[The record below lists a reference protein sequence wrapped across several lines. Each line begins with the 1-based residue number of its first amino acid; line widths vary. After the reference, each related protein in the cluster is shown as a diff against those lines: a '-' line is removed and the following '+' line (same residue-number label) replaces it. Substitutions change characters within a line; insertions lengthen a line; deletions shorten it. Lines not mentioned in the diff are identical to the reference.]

1 MDAMSFNDLIFECTR
16 ALVMVALLAILFLR
30 GSYTSLARHPGW
42 KPILTGF
49 CMLTAATLLDITDEI
64 PGLEKYILIGDT
76 IYEAFT
82 EKSVY
87 LLGFIMLVVGFYKM
101 IPSLQKAE
109 QNERHLY
116 ESEERFRQMFEGIP
130 DSVLLARL
138 DSGKVVDV
146 NPSFEFQ
153 TGFARVDTLD
163 RNMSELGLWGSQ
175 KRWSEFFESMQMTG
189 DVNNFEIDVEN
200 KVGTSWT
207 GLLSAQTIMI
217 SGEPH
222 ILLIIRDIT
231 KIKEAERALI
241 EIGRLRGEFVST
253 AAHELRTPLSVVT
266 GYAELMTD
274 SEVSNQFSNEQ
285 KNDFL
290 EEIKAKGF
298 VLNQIVEDLLDLNKI
313 DAGLKFGLQFETINP
328 NSLLTKVFEHFR
340 LHSNGHR
347 FCLELS
353 PFNDTEVECDGRRVS
368 QVLENLLSNAIKYSP
383 KGSLVTLTSAYQ
395 PERFDFSVV
404 DNGIGMTP
412 EQVEQV
418 FEKFYRV
425 DSSDTAVAGLGLGMS
440 IVKQIIDSHN
450 GSITIES
457 APGKG
462 TCVKVQLPISR
473 S

>member
-241 EIGRLRGEFVST
+241 EIDRLRGEFVST

-353 PFNDTEVECDGRRVS
+353 PFNDTEVECDGRRV
-368 QVLENLLSNAIKYSP
+368 
-383 KGSLVTLTSAYQ
+383 
-395 PERFDFSVV
+395 
-404 DNGIGMTP
+404 
-412 EQVEQV
+412 
-418 FEKFYRV
+418 
-425 DSSDTAVAGLGLGMS
+425 
-440 IVKQIIDSHN
+440 
-450 GSITIES
+450 
-457 APGKG
+457 
-462 TCVKVQLPISR
+462 
-473 S
+473 